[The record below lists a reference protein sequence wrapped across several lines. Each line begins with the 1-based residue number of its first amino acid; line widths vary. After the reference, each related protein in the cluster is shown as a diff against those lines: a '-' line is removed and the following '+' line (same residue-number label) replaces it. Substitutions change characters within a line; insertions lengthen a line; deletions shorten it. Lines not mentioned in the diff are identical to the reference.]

1 MRQRRR
7 LLFVALGVAVLA
19 FGLVGTA
26 MAVSGRG
33 KVARHVT
40 LAEHDI
46 AGMSRVELT
55 AKVRQIDRELR
66 KEKLKV
72 SAPGGGFSLR
82 LDELGV
88 SVDVEETVDRAL
100 KVGRTGNPLGR
111 MWSALKAWVSER
123 PATVELLIDE
133 GKLRPAVTEHDPG
146 TKTPSKEPSLTRK
159 SEVFVAVE
167 GRAGFGIDPDA
178 VIRAL
183 PHAVKEGK
191 PLKITVRRG
200 RVPPKYSLTDA
211 EALAREANK
220 LGKSLSLKVT
230 AGDDKDKVVT
240 LSPSQ
245 IADWIDALP
254 TPEAL
259 LLGVSGTRAVADL
272 AKLFPEVGKSVV
284 QTRYGIA
291 SSGAVVVT
299 PGSNGTKCCDAEQV
313 STLLTAAIRR
323 PPAKPIDL
331 PLRITEPE
339 ITQEDIN
346 AFAIKEPVGTFT
358 TRHPCCAPRV
368 TNIHKIADIVRGTV
382 IRPRGRLSINTL
394 VGPRTT
400 AKGFVVDHV
409 IEDGKFAE
417 AVGGGIS
424 QFATTLFNAAFFAGL
439 DIPEYQ
445 SHSIYI
451 SRYPYGREAT
461 LNYTKPDL
469 VIANNT
475 PYGVLVWP
483 SYSGTTI
490 TVTLYSTKYAPGTQ
504 TGQTKQEKTHCDSVV
519 TERTRTY
526 PDGTKKVDHVRATYR
541 HQEGV
546 NCDGSGTPV
555 TTTTRPKSTTTQPP
569 TTAPPTTSSPTTTS
583 P

>member
-1 MRQRRR
+1 MTRRRR
-7 LLFVALGVAVLA
+7 LLFVALGVAVLG

-40 LAEHDI
+40 LAGHNI
-46 AGMSRVELT
+46 AGMSRPELT
-55 AKVRQIDRELR
+55 TKVRQIDRELR
-66 KEKLKV
+66 KAKLKV
-72 SAPGGGFSLR
+72 TAPGGGFTQT
-82 LDELGV
+82 LDQLGV
-88 SVDVEETVDRAL
+88 TVDVEETVTSAL
-100 KVGRTGNPLGR
+100 KVGRTGNPIGR

-123 PATVELLIDE
+123 PATIELMIDE
-133 GKLRPAVTEHDPG
+133 GKLRPAVVDHDPG
-146 TKTPSKEPSLTRK
+146 TKTESKEPSLTRK
-159 SEVFVAVE
+159 SGVFVAVE

-183 PHAVKEGK
+183 PHAVQEGE
-191 PLKITVRRG
+191 PLKISVGRG
-200 RVPPKYSLTDA
+200 RVPPKYSLNDA

-220 LGKSLSLKVT
+220 LVKTLTLKVT
-230 AGDDKDKVVT
+230 AGEKTVT
-240 LSPSQ
+240 LESSM
-245 IADWIDALP
+245 IASWIDALP

-259 LLGVSGTRAVADL
+259 LLGVSGSRAVGDL
-272 AKLFPEVGKSVV
+272 AELFPEVGKAVV
-284 QTRYGIA
+284 QTRYGVG
-291 SSGAVVVT
+291 SSGQVVVT
-299 PGSNGTKCCDAEQV
+299 PGSNGTKCCDEEQV

-323 PPAKPIDL
+323 PPVKPIDL
-331 PLRITEPE
+331 PLRITEPA
-339 ITQEDIN
+339 ITADDVT
-346 AFAIKEPVGTFT
+346 AFAIKEVVGTFT
-358 TRHPCCAPRV
+358 TKHPCCAPRV
-368 TNIHKIADIVRGTV
+368 TNIHRIADIVRGTV
-382 IRPRGRLSINTL
+382 IRPHSRLSINTL

-439 DIPEYQ
+439 DLPEYQ

-469 VIANNT
+469 VISNNT

-483 SYSGTTI
+483 TYTGTSL
-490 TVTLYSTKYAPGTQ
+490 TVTLYSTEYAPGTQ
-504 TGQTKQEKTHCDSVV
+504 TGQTKQEKTYCDSVL

-526 PDGTKKVDHVRATYR
+526 PDGTKKKDHVRATYR

-555 TTTTRPKSTTTQPP
+555 TTTTRPKSTA
-569 TTAPPTTSSPTTTS
+569 TTAAPTTSPPTSSPATTS